1 MADPPRIIDAHVH
14 LWDLAA
20 HRYPFMAAK
29 RDYAV
34 FAGDTSSAFRT
45 FLLPDLIAATDGLP
59 VEKFVHI
66 EAHWGTH
73 DPAEETR
80 WLQGIADARGNPH
93 GIVGYAALHDPRV
106 EELLAAHAACPNH
119 RGIRHSINWHADRYY
134 SMCDR
139 PDYLTDPDWQRGYAL
154 LGKYGMSFD
163 LQIFPH
169 QLADAVALATRFP
182 GVPLIVEHCAFPI
195 DRGPDGR
202 AQWRDGLRRLAELPN
217 CTVKLSA
224 LVIMDHAWT
233 KGSLAPIVRETVEI
247 FGPDRTMFA
256 SNFPID
262 RVYIGYRDL
271 VDAIGYAIA
280 DLSEAERDAVFYG
293 TALRTYRL

>member
-1 MADPPRIIDAHVH
+1 MADPPRIIDSHVH
-14 LWDLAA
+14 LWDLEA
-20 HRYPFMAAK
+20 HRYPFMAAR
-29 RDYAV
+29 RDYEV

-66 EAHWGTH
+66 EAHLGTE
-73 DPAEETR
+73 DPSDETR
-80 WLQGIADARGNPH
+80 WLQHMADTQGNPQ
-93 GIVGYAALHDPRV
+93 GIVGYARLHEPGV
-106 EELLAAHAACPNH
+106 ETLLEAHAACPNH
-119 RGIRHSINWHADRYY
+119 RGIRHSLNWHADRFY

-139 PDYLTDPDWQRGYAL
+139 PDYLVDPDWQRGYAL
-154 LGKYGMSFD
+154 LERHGMSFD

-169 QLADAVALATRFP
+169 QLADSVVLAKRFP

-195 DRGPDGR
+195 DRDLDGM
-202 AQWRDGLRRLAELPN
+202 AHWRDGLQRLAELPN
-217 CTVKLSA
+217 TVVKLSA
-224 LVIMDHAWT
+224 LVIVDHRWT
-233 KGSLAPIVRETVEI
+233 KASLEPIIREAVEI

-262 RVYIGYRDL
+262 RVYIGYRDW
-271 VDAIGYAIA
+271 VDAVGYALG
-280 DLSEAERDAVFYG
+280 DLNEAERDAIFYS